1 MNYRSRWRSSCA
13 YRWPDIPSQARDSQ
27 DGDDTTTYHDLYTH
41 LQKEF
46 TELQRAH
53 QLLQTRLAPGPATD
67 AQREERSLASLA
79 GRLAAAETRA
89 ADLEKVLQATGSE
102 GQVEVGKRFM
112 EEKHSLVQLN
122 LSLSEKVRAAEERE
136 ERARA
141 ELQDSKDQVSV
152 Q

>member
-1 MNYRSRWRSSCA
+1 M
-13 YRWPDIPSQARDSQ
+13 
-27 DGDDTTTYHDLYTH
+27 
-41 LQKEF
+41 
-46 TELQRAH
+46 
-53 QLLQTRLAPGPATD
+53 APGPATD

-79 GRLAAAETRA
+79 GRLAAADTRT

-141 ELQDSKDQVSV
+141 ELQDSKDQVRV